1 MGGLDPK
8 TLILMYRSLSDFYE
22 HFKES
27 RITKRR
33 FRESLWEE
41 LIHEWSQHALFSV
54 NEIGKTFE
62 GRAIHEVRFGIGPIH
77 ICAWSQM
84 HGDEATATKA
94 LADIF
99 RFLSQNEDEFDSF
112 REILHQNI
120 SFFVIPRLNADGA
133 ARWTRETALGI
144 DMNRDAQSQFSP
156 EAKLLSDWADAILP
170 VFAFNLHDQNRLYSV
185 GSSPHQTHIA
195 LLATTGDEHGTWT
208 SSRIRAGKLA
218 NRMYRNIEVE
228 LVNKIAKWSDEYNPR
243 AFGDTFQS
251 RGYGLLLLES
261 GGAGW
266 DLEKHSLRKI
276 NACLL
281 LDALYSIATD
291 SWKTES
297 MDLYQQLQTN
307 ERCIVDIKLKNAP
320 LNTDQSVRADI
331 AINLK
336 EQIDE
341 QGDISYCWI
350 IEDIGDM
357 SIYHGLTEIDAT
369 TFELAK
375 NQVIEKEKTYTQLQ
389 FIQGEKIAFQLSDFT
404 NKIQK

>member
-1 MGGLDPK
+1 
-8 TLILMYRSLSDFYE
+8 MYHNLSARYE
-22 HFKES
+22 NFKES
-27 RITKRR
+27 RITKRQ
-33 FRESLWEE
+33 FSESLWAD
-41 LIHEWSQHALFSV
+41 LIKEWTLHDTFKVS
-54 NEIGKTFE
+54 EIGKTFE
-62 GRAIHEVRFGIGPIH
+62 GRPIHQVRYGNGPIH
-77 ICAWSQM
+77 VCAWSQM

-99 RFLSQNEDEFDSF
+99 LFLTQKGDDFDSF
-112 REILHQNI
+112 REKLHQNI

-133 ARWTRETALGI
+133 ARWTRETAVGI
-144 DMNRDAQSQFSP
+144 DMNRDAQRLSSP
-156 EAKLLSDWADAILP
+156 EARVLSDWADSIQP
-170 VFAFNLHDQNRLYSV
+170 SFAFNLHDQNRLYSV
-185 GSSPHQTHIA
+185 GSTPHQTHIA
-195 LLATTGDEHGTWT
+195 FLATTGDEHGTWT
-208 SSRIRAGKLA
+208 PSRIRAGKLA
-218 NRMYRNIEVE
+218 NRMYKHIEGE
-228 LVNKIAKWSDEYNPR
+228 LENKIAKWSDEYNPR

-307 ERCIVDIKLKNAP
+307 ERAIVDIKLKNAP
-320 LNTDQSVRADI
+320 LNKDKSIHEDI

-336 EQIDE
+336 ESIDL
-341 QGDISYCWI
+341 QGEISYAWI

-357 SIYHGLTEIDAT
+357 SIYHGLTEIDASS
-369 TFELAK
+369 FELESE
-375 NQVIEKEKTYTQLQ
+375 QSIEKEKIYTQLQ
-389 FIQGEKIAFQLSDFT
+389 FQQAEKIVFQLSDYT
-404 NKIQK
+404 AKIQK